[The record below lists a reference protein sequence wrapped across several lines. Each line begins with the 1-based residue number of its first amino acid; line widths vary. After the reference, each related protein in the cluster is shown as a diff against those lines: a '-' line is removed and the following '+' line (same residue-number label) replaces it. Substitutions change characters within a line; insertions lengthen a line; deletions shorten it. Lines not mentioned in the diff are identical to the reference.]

1 MNWGW
6 GSRAFDEGAE
16 AYRDV
21 AELVGTV
28 VCADAGWIV
37 PADEVEAEFAAR
49 RAKTLRKLDGMKS

>member
-1 MNWGW
+1 
-6 GSRAFDEGAE
+6 
-16 AYRDV
+16 
-21 AELVGTV
+21 V